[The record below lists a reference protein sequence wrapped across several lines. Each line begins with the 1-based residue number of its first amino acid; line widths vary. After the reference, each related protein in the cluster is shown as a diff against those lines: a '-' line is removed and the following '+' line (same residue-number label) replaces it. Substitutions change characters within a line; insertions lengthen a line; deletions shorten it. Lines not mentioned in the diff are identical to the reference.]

1 MFSGKSSALKFETLD
16 LLLTGKSPKKKKKGD
31 L

>member
-1 MFSGKSSALKFETLD
+1 MFSGKSSALTFKTLD
-16 LLLTGKSPKKKKKGD
+16 LLLTRKSPKKKKKGD